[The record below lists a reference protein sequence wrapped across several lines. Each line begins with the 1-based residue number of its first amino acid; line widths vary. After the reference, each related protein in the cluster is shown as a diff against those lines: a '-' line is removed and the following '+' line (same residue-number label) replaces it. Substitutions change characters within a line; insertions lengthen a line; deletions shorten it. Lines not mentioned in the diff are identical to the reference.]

1 MTKKVLWVALIMAV
15 GFLAVDDAHAGWFD
29 KKKDGG
35 EEGRAKSHRYDF
47 LPSMGFHQGTLRRDN
62 FGGWTLEET
71 SLHIMSGAKI
81 TEEGMES
88 FLSEGRK
95 AIVMGP
101 RVGDTIV
108 AWRVRILESDWNISR
123 DTSRDHAITWSE
135 EDRTVG
141 ESMDPGPQ

>member
-1 MTKKVLWVALIMAV
+1 MTKKILWVALIMAV
-15 GFLAVDDAHAGWFD
+15 AFLAADDAHAGWFD
-29 KKKDGG
+29 KKKDVG

-62 FGGWTLEET
+62 FGGWTLDEM
-71 SLHIMSGAKI
+71 SLHVMPKAKV
-81 TEEGMES
+81 TEEGLES
-88 FLSEGRK
+88 YLAEGRK
-95 AIVMGP
+95 AIIMGP

-108 AWRVRILESDWNISR
+108 AWRVRILESDYNVRR
-123 DTSRDHAITWSE
+123 DASRDHAIIWSE